1 MYSIKNN
8 TWTALPDCPCN
19 QKYSFATVHG
29 DEIWI
34 KSNSNNELSAFNYK
48 KKIHRLVDIQLPGG
62 HSILISHA
70 SILYI
75 LTSGNMGI
83 IKVSGLNDKREKI
96 STDYAIPNFN
106 YTYSPYVFHNNMY
119 HFVDCERNLL
129 YFDVEKEQLF
139 STPQKLNKQ

>member
-1 MYSIKNN
+1 MYIIKNN

-29 DEIWI
+29 DEIWV

-48 KKIHRLVDIQLPGG
+48 TKTHRLVDTPLPTG

-75 LTSGNMGI
+75 IKTGNNDI
-83 IKVSGLNDKREKI
+83 YKVSGPNDECEKI
-96 STDYAIPNFN
+96 FNDTATSNFN

-119 HFVDCERNLL
+119 YLVDCERNLL

-139 STPQKLNKQ
+139 STPQKFDK